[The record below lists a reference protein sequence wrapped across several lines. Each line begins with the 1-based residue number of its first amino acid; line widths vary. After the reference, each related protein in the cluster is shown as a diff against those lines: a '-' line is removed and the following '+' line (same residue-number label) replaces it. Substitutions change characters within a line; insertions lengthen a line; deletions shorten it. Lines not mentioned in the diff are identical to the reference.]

1 MALGVV
7 LLTLSASFGSSLAA
21 DVGDEAAASLDS
33 FSVDDMIISGSM
45 RCVVLLLLL
54 LLDDWSFIST
64 DLVVSADEF
73 SKSSGSFSNDSFWF
87 FFVL

>member
-1 MALGVV
+1 M
-7 LLTLSASFGSSLAA
+7 TLSDDFGSSLAA